1 MRLLLVALPHALALR
16 AAGAGAAG
24 SRPTEALKAT
34 VLVDAMMRRQER
46 LHECARCWLPLDLCL
61 CAEGRIQTGATSRV
75 DVVVA
80 MHYKEFGKK
89 KNTAKL
95 LPLALPHDAQM
106 VLHPTD
112 TPALIERMRSSPS
125 LLLWP
130 GAGSMPASS
139 HRDWVANVTAGEE
152 ERLLTG

>member
-1 MRLLLVALPHALALR
+1 MRLLLVALPYALALR
-16 AAGAGAAG
+16 AASAGAAG

-34 VLVDAMMRRQER
+34 VLVDAMVRRQER

-61 CAEGRIQTGATSRV
+61 CGRIQTGASRV

-139 HRDWVANVTAGEE
+139 HLDWVANVTAGEE